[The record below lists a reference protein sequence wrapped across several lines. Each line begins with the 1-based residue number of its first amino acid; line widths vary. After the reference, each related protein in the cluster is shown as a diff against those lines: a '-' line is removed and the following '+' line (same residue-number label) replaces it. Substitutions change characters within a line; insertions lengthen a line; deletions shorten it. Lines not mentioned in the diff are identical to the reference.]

1 MVGGRLSCLCTYMSV
16 LLLGLCLQDV
26 ETSTCER
33 SIHKKVGDTVEMSS
47 CLPPEGV
54 TTAKWKYKELII
66 AVKGMEVSVQPPFK
80 DRLELNPTSFSL
92 TVRTLTLQD
101 SGDFIFISDE
111 NDQQRPTVIITLHV
125 HEPITTKPV
134 VTSKSSWHASNNS
147 CGVTLL
153 CSAAT
158 DSRVTHS
165 RVTDSRVTYSG
176 VTDSGVTDSRVTD
189 SRFTYSWAVRNQT
202 SSGSRLQYIIT
213 PQDGDTGFTCSV
225 SNVVSEKSESVTV
238 KCSRGSNVVVFLGAA
253 GGFLMIVVMVIVGV
267 SVYVCH
273 RKQRQAGSD
282 SYDLTVY
289 ADIADVA
296 IGGGTSSPMKPC
308 TLYETSEDRGDAV
321 RPEMQTVYDQ
331 IQFSRMRKASVSPYQ
346 EVS

>member
-1 MVGGRLSCLCTYMSV
+1 MASLVYSQLIDTSHQSFIIVSIFSYSV
-16 LLLGLCLQDV
+16 
-26 ETSTCER
+26 
-33 SIHKKVGDTVEMSS
+33 IHKKVGDTVEMSS

-153 CSAAT
+153 
-158 DSRVTHS
+158 R
-165 RVTDSRVTYSG
+165 
-176 VTDSGVTDSRVTD
+176 
-189 SRFTYSWAVRNQT
+189 
-202 SSGSRLQYIIT
+202 YIIT

-238 KCSRGSNVVVFLGAA
+238 KCSRGTPECIHSLLLNITITVLIPLIAGSNVVVFLGAA

-273 RKQRQAGSD
+273 RKQRQAGKTLHYLFIYIILQFMID
-282 SYDLTVY
+282 
-289 ADIADVA
+289 
-296 IGGGTSSPMKPC
+296 TSQFLVHFISSSKSPN
-308 TLYETSEDRGDAV
+308 
-321 RPEMQTVYDQ
+321 
-331 IQFSRMRKASVSPYQ
+331 RK
-346 EVS
+346 